1 MVLLLVMAPLIVAAL
16 LASWNDRYI
25 QRYSQTLEEFR
36 ERRKWVW
43 AGFLFAMLS
52 ALLSALAISA
62 GHTVAGYMLQGI
74 AWLLFP
80 VKIFI
85 NKTSTGGLGPFANDP
100 SLPRLILDWVGRLV
114 RRPFRP
120 Y

>member
-1 MVLLLVMAPLIVAAL
+1 MVLIMIMAPLIFAAVM
-16 LASWNDRYI
+16 ASRNDDYI
-25 QRYSQTLEEFR
+25 WRHSQTMKEIR
-36 ERRKWVW
+36 ERRKWIW
-43 AGFLFAMLS
+43 AGFLFAVLS

-62 GHTVAGYMLQGI
+62 GHTVVGYVFQGI

-85 NKTSTGGLGPFANDP
+85 NKTSTADLGPFANDP

-120 Y
+120 H